1 MIYVYQLIASFF
13 ASAGFG
19 ILFNAP
25 RRALINCGVTGAVGW
40 IVFYLFRE
48 GGTDPVLAS
57 YFGAVFLTAVAL
69 FNSRIMKMPIIVF
82 ITCGIIPLVPGGTA
96 YEAMRHVVMDQ
107 YMEAQGFA
115 FEAALVSGAIALGII
130 STEMADQVLQSI
142 KNKINKKEA

>member
-25 RRALINCGVTGAVGW
+25 RRALISCGATGALGW
-40 IVFYLFRE
+40 IVYYLFRE

-57 YFGAVFLTAVAL
+57 YFGAIFLTAAAL
-69 FNSRIMKMPIIVF
+69 FNSRRMKMPIIIF

-96 YEAMRHVVMDQ
+96 YEAMRHVVMNQ
-107 YMEAQGFA
+107 YLEAQEYA
-115 FEAALVSGAIALGII
+115 FQAALISGAIALGII
-130 STEMADQVLQSI
+130 STEMADQVIRTI
-142 KNKINKKEA
+142 KNKFDKKEA

>member
-25 RRALINCGVTGAVGW
+25 RRALISCGVNGALGW
-40 IVFYLFRE
+40 LVFYLFRE

-57 YFGAVFLTAVAL
+57 YAGAILLTAMAL
-69 FNSRIMKMPIIVF
+69 FNSRRMKMPVIIF

-130 STEMADQVLQSI
+130 STEMADSVIQSI
-142 KNKINKKEA
+142 KKKFNEKEA